1 MKKLL
6 ILISLLTAVLSVQA
20 GDYLKPE
27 EVRALLVGKKVL
39 GRISSGAMFEFQ
51 MNEDGTASTS
61 AAGGDTGKWRLNDEG
76 YCTSWDKIRK
86 GTEMC
91 FKVTKRKLGQHFV
104 VYPDGMHVVLVRID
118 WLEFICL

>member
-1 MKKLL
+1 MRLKEKMKKMTALIILL
-6 ILISLLTAVLSVQA
+6 STTLGAQA
-20 GDYLKPE
+20 NDYLRPD

-39 GRISSGAMFEFQ
+39 GRVSSGAMFDFQ

-61 AAGGDTGKWRLNDEG
+61 AAGGDTGKWRLNDDG

-86 GTEMC
+86 GSEMC

-104 VYPDGMHVVLVRID
+104 VYPDGTHVALVRID
-118 WLEFICL
+118 